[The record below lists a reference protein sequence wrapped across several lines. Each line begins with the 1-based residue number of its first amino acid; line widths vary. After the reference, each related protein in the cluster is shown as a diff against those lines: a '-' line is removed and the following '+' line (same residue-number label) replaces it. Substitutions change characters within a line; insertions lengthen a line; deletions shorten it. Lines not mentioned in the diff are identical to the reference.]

1 MIAAATKSFQG
12 IFSPGMLSIF
22 IKSLLITLVALV
34 FFMVVFGFGISH
46 LTHYLPWG
54 SSYLLK
60 NLLPFIIFF
69 GGWLFAW
76 MLFPAVLPLIIHFFD
91 DAIIEVVERENYPPV
106 MRGENWPFWQ
116 EVRHDIAFMLK
127 AIFLNLLV
135 LPFYFLPVIN
145 IIIFYVLNGYLIG
158 NEFFMTVARRH
169 YNMPTAKLVRKKNSG
184 VVFIAGVLITFLTTI
199 PIANLLAPC
208 WGVALMTHLFH
219 LQKNKLLPNR

>member
-1 MIAAATKSFQG
+1 
-12 IFSPGMLSIF
+12 MLSIF

-34 FFMVVFGFGISH
+34 GFMVVFGFGISH
-46 LTHYLPWG
+46 LIQYLPWG

-60 NLLPFIIFF
+60 ELLPFILFF
-69 GGWLFAW
+69 GAWLFAW

-116 EVRHDIAFMLK
+116 EVRHDFAFMLK

-135 LPFYFLPVIN
+135 LPFYLLPVIN

-169 YNMPTAKLVRKKNSG
+169 YNMPTAKTVRKQNSG

-199 PIANLLAPC
+199 PIANLLAPF